1 MKLPALAVCLASAT
15 LSCGALAQASLD
27 TPRGGWRHPAPS
39 GGSTFVQPINYPA
52 SSVNTS
58 GAEAAA
64 LISGRVAS
72 ASKKRVATLVVNG
85 VATPL
90 MLDETGA
97 FSRPYAF
104 GRGSN
109 SVEIRQGA
117 TRVRRQFFDAAPL
130 SAPVELRVV
139 LSWDT
144 DATDVDLHVVSPLGE
159 HSWYGSR
166 ETPSGGALDVDVT
179 TGFGPEIFA
188 HPKPP
193 QGTWQVWVNYYG
205 GRASGSDEGQDGGPA
220 PVTIAQVTVISREN
234 TPHERQQSFRVPLR
248 RPGELT
254 LIRSFSYP

>member
-1 MKLPALAVCLASAT
+1 MRFLPAAAALAGVALASSAMAQAT
-15 LSCGALAQASLD
+15 LV
-27 TPRGGWRHPAPS
+27 TPRGGWRDQQPS
-39 GGSTFVQPINYPA
+39 GEHTFVQSINYPA
-52 SSVNTS
+52 SSVNTT
-58 GAEAAA
+58 GFDAGT
-64 LISGRVAS
+64 LISGRIA
-72 ASKKRVATLVVNG
+72 AAKKRVATLIVNG

-117 TRVRRQFFDAAPL
+117 RRVRRQFFDATPV
-130 SAPVELRVV
+130 SAPPELRVV

-144 DATDVDLHVVSPLGE
+144 DATDVDLHVVSPSGE
-159 HSWYGSR
+159 HTWYGNR
-166 ETPSGGALDVDVT
+166 VTPSGGALDVDVT

-188 HPKPP
+188 HPRP
-193 QGTWQVWVNYYG
+193 QPGTWQVWVNYYG
-205 GRASGSDEGQDGGPA
+205 GLGSSGDDDASGPA

-254 LIRSFSYP
+254 LIRSFAYP

>member
-1 MKLPALAVCLASAT
+1 MKFLPAAAALAGVALAS
-15 LSCGALAQASLD
+15 SALAQAFLD
-27 TPRGGWRHPAPS
+27 TPRGGWRHQPPS

-52 SSVNTS
+52 SGVNTV
-58 GAEAAA
+58 GADAAT
-64 LISGRVAS
+64 LISGRIA
-72 ASKKRVATLVVNG
+72 AAKKRVATLVVNG

-117 TRVRRQFFDAAPL
+117 RRVRRQFFDATPV
-130 SAPVELRVV
+130 SAPPELRVV

-144 DATDVDLHVVSPLGE
+144 DATDVDLHVVSPSGE
-159 HSWYGSR
+159 HTWYGNR
-166 ETPSGGALDVDVT
+166 VTPSGGALDVDVT

-188 HPKPP
+188 HPKPQP
-193 QGTWQVWVNYYG
+193 GAWQVWVNYYG
-205 GRASGSDEGQDGGPA
+205 GLGSSGDDDASGPA

-254 LIRSFSYP
+254 LIRSFAYP